1 MANLALV
8 YGMRLIPAEELAS
21 VEEATFHFKDGREGR
36 ISMHLIQGTK
46 EQIEKQFRASVAAF
60 FEFYPEI

>member
-1 MANLALV
+1 MADLALI

-21 VEEATFHFKDGREGR
+21 VEEATFHFKDGRVGR
-36 ISMHLIQGTK
+36 ISMHLMEGTK

-60 FEFYPEI
+60 FELYPEI